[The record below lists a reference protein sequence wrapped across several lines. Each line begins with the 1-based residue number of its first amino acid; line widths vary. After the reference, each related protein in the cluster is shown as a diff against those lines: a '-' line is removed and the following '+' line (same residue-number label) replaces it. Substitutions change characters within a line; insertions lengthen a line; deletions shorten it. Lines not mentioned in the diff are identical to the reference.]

1 MAHDTRIMAEGVVV
15 IRNYLRG
22 RKYRNRKLT
31 FGDKTFDSMKEYN
44 RYLELLGMEMEG
56 KIKDLQRQVKYVLIP
71 AQREPDSVGKR
82 GGKIRGKL
90 LEREVAYYADFVYR
104 LTDTDT
110 LIVEDTKGMRTTEYV
125 IKRKMMLFF
134 HGIKIKEI

>member
-1 MAHDTRIMAEGVVV
+1 M
-15 IRNYLRG
+15 RNYLRG
-22 RKYRNRKLT
+22 RKYRNHKLT

-44 RYLELLGMEMEG
+44 RYLELLDLEMAG

-71 AQREPDSVGKR
+71 AQREADQIGKR
-82 GGKIRGKL
+82 GALKKGKL
-90 LEREVAYYADFVYR
+90 IEREVAYYADFVYR

-110 LIVEDTKGMRTTEYV
+110 LIVEDTKGMRTTEYI

-134 HGIKIKEI
+134 HGIRIKEI